1 MNKIQMVDLKGQ
13 YNKIKAEVDAGI
25 QEVINN
31 TQFIKGPQI
40 KVFEENLAQYLNV
53 SHVIACANGTDALQ
67 IAMMALDLKPGDEII
82 LPVFTYVATAEVIAL
97 LGLTP
102 VMIDV
107 EPETFC
113 IDINLI
119 ESKITS
125 KTKAIVPVH
134 LFGQCANM
142 NEIMRIASKHNLFVI
157 EDTAQALGATYE
169 MSTERGEMR
178 NIPTPNSQL
187 PSHISHLSSPIS
199 HLPSPNSQLSS
210 PNPQKAGT
218 IGNIGTTSFFPSKN
232 LGCYGDG
239 GALMT
244 NDDELAKKI
253 RMICNHGQSVQY
265 VHDVIGVNSR
275 LDSIQA
281 AILNTKLPHLNSY
294 EIARNEAANW
304 YDELLG
310 NHPNIVIPKRNPQ
323 STHVFHQYTIQI
335 KNDEVLSMNE
345 KIHHSSFILNNSFRD
360 EVRKQL
366 AERNIPSMVYYPI
379 ELHKQKA
386 FEQFNSNNDQF
397 PVSEMLCKSVL
408 SLPMHTEMNKEMV
421 EYICNNVLE
430 IINNIN

>member
-1 MNKIQMVDLKGQ
+1 MVDLKGQ
-13 YNKIKAEVDAGI
+13 YIKIKAEVDAGI

-40 KVFEENLAQYLNV
+40 KVFEDNLAQYLNV
-53 SHVIACANGTDALQ
+53 KHVIACANGTDALQ
-67 IAMMALDLKPGDEII
+67 IAMMTLDLKPGDEII

-107 EPETFC
+107 EPDTFC
-113 IDINLI
+113 IDTKLI
-119 ESKITS
+119 ENRITS

-134 LFGQCANM
+134 LYGQCANM
-142 NEIMRIASKHNLFVI
+142 DEIMRIANKHNLFVI
-157 EDTAQALGATYE
+157 EDTAQALGATYD
-169 MSTERGEMR
+169 MSTEIRELSTEIREMR
-178 NIPTPNSQL
+178 EQ
-187 PSHISHLSSPIS
+187 SSTPIS
-199 HLPSPNSQLSS
+199 HLPFPNSYLSPPNS
-210 PNPQKAGT
+210 HLPSLNSHLPSLNSHLPNPNSQKAGT

-281 AILNTKLPHLNSY
+281 AILNAKLPHLNSY

-310 NHPNIVIPKRNPQ
+310 NHPNIIIPKRNPQ
-323 STHVFHQYTIQI
+323 STHVFHQYTITLRQAQGD
-335 KNDEVLSMNE
+335 KNW
-345 KIHHSSFILNNSFRD
+345 RD

-366 AERNIPSMVYYPI
+366 ADRNIPSMIYYPI

-386 FEQFNSNNDQF
+386 FEQFNTNNDHF

-408 SLPMHTEMNKEMV
+408 SLPIHTEMNKEMV
-421 EYICNNVLE
+421 EYICNNLLE
-430 IINNIN
+430 TINTIN

>member
-13 YNKIKAEVDAGI
+13 YIKIKDAVDAGI

-40 KVFEENLAQYLNV
+40 KKFEENLATYLNV
-53 SHVIACANGTDALQ
+53 KHVIACANGTDALQ
-67 IAMMALDLKPGDEII
+67 IAMMALNLKPGDEVI
-82 LPVFTYVATAEVIAL
+82 LPVFTYAATAEVIAL
-97 LGLTP
+97 LSLTP

-107 EPETFC
+107 EPNTFC
-113 IDINLI
+113 IDTNQI
-119 ESKITS
+119 EAKITS

-142 NEIMRIASKHNLFVI
+142 DEIMRIAHKHNLYVI
-157 EDTAQALGATYE
+157 EDTAQALGAIYNYE
-169 MSTERGEMR
+169 IGSRKYEKKEITSTH
-178 NIPTPNSQL
+178 NS
-187 PSHISHLSSPIS
+187 SFITHNYS
-199 HLPSPNSQLSS
+199 
-210 PNPQKAGT
+210 AGT

-239 GALMT
+239 GALFT

-265 VHDVIGVNSR
+265 VHDIIGVNSR

-281 AILNTKLPHLNSY
+281 AVLNAKLPHLKNY

-310 NHPNIVIPKRNPQ
+310 NHPNIIIPKRNPS

-335 KNDEVLSMNE
+335 R
-345 KIHHSSFILNNSFRD
+345 NSKL
-360 EVRKQL
+360 ES
-366 AERNIPSMVYYPI
+366 RNIIREKLKEREIPTMVYYPI
-379 ELHKQKA
+379 SLHQQNAFKA
-386 FEQFNSNNDQF
+386 FNSSNEEF
-397 PVSEMLCKSVL
+397 PVSNKLCQTVL
-408 SLPMHTEMNKEMV
+408 SLPIHTEMTKEMV
-421 EYICNNVLE
+421 TFICKNLIEVMEDSNN
-430 IINNIN
+430 